1 MSRKASMTDAA
12 YDVLCS
18 AGTDM
23 EFKQLWQETAVKLE
37 IYEEDRKKKAEF
49 YSDLMM
55 DNRFA
60 PLKGNRWDLRNRRT
74 FAELHAKAALA
85 EDAEEDEEEEELEE
99 ESEETPEDQKGE
111 EAY

>member
-12 YDVLCS
+12 YDVLS
-18 AGTDM
+18 TYGSDM
-23 EFKQLWQETAVKLE
+23 EFRMLWEGVAAKLQ
-37 IYEEDRKKKAEF
+37 IPVDDRKKKAEF

-60 PLKGNRWDLRNRRT
+60 SLKGNKWDLRNRRT

-85 EDAEEDEEEEELEE
+85 EDAEEDEEEEEPEE
-99 ESEETPEDQKGE
+99 ENEESPEDQKGE